1 MKFGRSSNPVL
12 SKKMFLNR
20 TYDDAYSETMTL
32 NGTINK
38 TIILTLLVIVSG
50 TLTWKMAFSGAV
62 TTGWILF
69 GAIGG
74 LIAAIVTSFKPQWAP
89 ITAPIYALLEGLA
102 LGAISAMYA
111 MVMSGIVVKAVL
123 LTFAI
128 LFTMLFIYRTG
139 IIKVT
144 EKFKAGLSMAIG
156 GVFIFY
162 IAQWILGMFGI
173 QLVAFHEGGTLAIII
188 SLAIVVI
195 ASLVLLWDFN
205 MIEEGVQS
213 GAPKFME
220 WYGGFSLL
228 VTLVWLYVE
237 LLRLLAMLSGRD

>member
-1 MKFGRSSNPVL
+1 MKFGTSSNPVL
-12 SKKMFLNR
+12 SKKLFLDR
-20 TYDDAYSETMTL
+20 TYDDTYSESMTL

-38 TIILTLLVIVSG
+38 TIILTLLVIVGG
-50 TLTWKMAFSGAV
+50 TLTWKMVFSGVAV
-62 TTGWILF
+62 GGFIAF

-74 LIAAIVTSFKPQWAP
+74 LIMALVTSFKPQWSA

-102 LGAISAMYA
+102 LGAISAMFDI
-111 MVMSGIVVKAVL
+111 VSSGIVMKAVL
-123 LTFAI
+123 LTFTI
-128 LFTMLFIYRTG
+128 LFTMLFVYRTG

-144 EKFKAGLSMAIG
+144 EKFKAGMAMAMG
-156 GVFIFY
+156 GVFMFY
-162 IAQWILGMFGI
+162 IASWILGMFGI
-173 QLVAFHEGGTLAIII
+173 QLVAFHEGGIIAILI

-205 MIEEGVQS
+205 MIEEGVQA
-213 GAPKFME
+213 GAPKYME

-237 LLRLLAMLSGRD
+237 LLRLVAMLTGRD